1 MIDALTATAEQMAAH
16 ARLASLP
23 RIVRQLAI
31 EGDDADADR
40 ARLAKLALKA
50 SYARLYGLQKIAAN
64 GTADAALTAAIQAA
78 NADISRRKTS
88 A

>member
-31 EGDDADADR
+31 EVDDADADR

-50 SYARLYGLQKIAAN
+50 SYQRLYGLQKIAAN

>member
-1 MIDALTATAEQMAAH
+1 VIDVLTPNPDALAAH
-16 ARLASLP
+16 KRLASLP
-23 RIVRQLAI
+23 KIVRSIKL
-31 EGDDADADR
+31 EGDDADADA

-50 SYARLYGLQKIAAN
+50 SYQRLYGLQKAAAN

>member
-1 MIDALTATAEQMAAH
+1 MIELLTPNPDALAAH
-16 ARLASLP
+16 KRLASLP
-23 RIVRQLAI
+23 KIVRSIKL
-31 EGDDADADR
+31 EGDDADADA

-50 SYARLYGLQKIAAN
+50 SYARLYGLQKVAAD
-64 GTADAALTAAIQAA
+64 GRTDAALLAAIQAA

>member
-1 MIDALTATAEQMAAH
+1 MIELLTPNPDALAAH

-23 RIVRQLAI
+23 RIVRSIKLD
-31 EGDDADADR
+31 GDDADADA

-50 SYARLYGLQKIAAN
+50 SYQRLYGLQKIAAN